1 MKHICTLSPDHKRS
15 RNSITSNKI
24 VEVKNLI
31 KKFWSDLLTIIRGQN
46 RDCDFNDQLLSYI
59 TEDDKN

>member
-1 MKHICTLSPDHKRS
+1 MKHICTLSPGDKRS

-31 KKFWSDLLTIIRGQN
+31 KKFWSDLLTILRGQN
-46 RDCDFNDQLLSYI
+46 RDCDFNVNYYLI
-59 TEDDKN
+59 